1 MWVDEIHNVHSSAKV
16 KLSFPPFNSSLSL
29 PPGMLLFFFLLNL
42 MVGQIVPSP
51 PPQLFDWLF
60 ICLNSSIYSI

>member
-29 PPGMLLFFFLLNL
+29 PPDMLLFFLLLNS
-42 MVGQIVPSP
+42 MVGQYSAITSTAAILVGF
-51 PPQLFDWLF
+51 LFA
-60 ICLNSSIYSI
+60 

>member
-29 PPGMLLFFFLLNL
+29 PPDMLLFFFFR
-42 MVGQIVPSP
+42 QIQRLVK
-51 PPQLFDWLF
+51 
-60 ICLNSSIYSI
+60 

>member
-29 PPGMLLFFFLLNL
+29 PPDMLLFFFFLLNS
-42 MVGQIVPSP
+42 MVGQYSVVASTTAILVGF
-51 PPQLFDWLF
+51 LFA
-60 ICLNSSIYSI
+60 